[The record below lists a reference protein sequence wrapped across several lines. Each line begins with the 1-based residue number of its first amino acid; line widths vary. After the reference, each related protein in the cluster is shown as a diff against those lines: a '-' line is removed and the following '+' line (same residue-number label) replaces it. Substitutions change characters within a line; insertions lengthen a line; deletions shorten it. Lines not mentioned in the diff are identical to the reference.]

1 MKTVYILGAGC
12 SCEDGSPLVNDFFLR
27 IEELLKTE
35 LKDHPKIANFRK
47 ILELKKR
54 LFNEF
59 NIEEF
64 FSLIDFYISMNS
76 DFKPDYNLKSI
87 RKELIYLISR
97 TIKHSLANVT
107 KSSNYNE
114 FYTKLI
120 TGDDIIISLNWDL
133 LLDNIRDGINYGVSF
148 LKYDID
154 NQFHN
159 RVFVA
164 NADEKIK
171 ILKLHGSLNFLG
183 CTKCLARFCSY
194 KLKALTVVDEKRK
207 CPNCQKG
214 DLRILLIPPT
224 TFKNLNNFKKLKEI
238 WTEAFNKLVH
248 CDKIRFV
255 GYSFPTAD
263 VEFKYLLKA
272 ALNYRENPP
281 LIEVYDYKEKNKDR
295 NEFENHYNQIFDEIT
310 NLEKPIRFHYTKFS
324 KIVNYLQQERY
335 T

>member
-1 MKTVYILGAGC
+1 MKNVYILGAGC
-12 SCEDGSPLVNDFFLR
+12 SCEDGTPLVNDFFPR

-35 LKDHPKIANFRK
+35 LKDHQEITNFK
-47 ILELKKR
+47 QIVELKKK
-54 LFNEF
+54 LFNDF

-64 FSLIDFYISMNS
+64 FSIIDFYISMAI
-76 DFKPDYNLKSI
+76 DFQPYNLKSI
-87 RKELIYLISR
+87 REGLIYLISR
-97 TIKHSLANVT
+97 TIKHSLADVT
-107 KSSNYNE
+107 KSSNYKE

-133 LLDNIRDGINYGVSF
+133 LLDNIRDGVNYGVGF
-148 LKYDID
+148 LRYDIED
-154 NQFHN
+154 RNHN
-159 RVFVA
+159 RILVA
-164 NADEKIK
+164 DVNEKIK

-183 CTKCLARFCSY
+183 CTKCPARFFSY
-194 KLKALTVVDEKRK
+194 KSKALVVVDEKRK
-207 CPNCQKG
+207 CPNCKEG

-224 TFKNLNNFKKLKEI
+224 TFKNLNNFEQLKEI
-238 WTEAFNKLVH
+238 WGEAFNKLVY

-255 GYSFPTAD
+255 GYSLPIAD
-263 VEFKYLLKA
+263 VDFKYLLKA

-281 LIEVYDYKEKNKDR
+281 IIEVYDYKKKNKDR
-295 NEFENHYNQIFDEIT
+295 KEFENHYNQIFDEIT